1 MALSE
6 QDIEL
11 LEEQLFSD
19 ILEEDALD
27 YFGVHGLVCASIV
40 GPKLLPDETISSL
53 VFGAENPNFSDDEV
67 RFFNSCINTIASSVK
82 ECLLEG
88 IEITMPYSGEI
99 NNNESNHYDACLQS
113 WCTGF
118 IEGFFHCEES
128 WFGKGE
134 DIAAE
139 LLLPIMALSDL
150 FDSDE
155 FQEIQRNQKLM
166 SQFEEIMPEQL
177 VDIFLFYHSD

>member
-6 QDIEL
+6 HDIEQ
-11 LEEQLFSD
+11 LEELLFSET
-19 ILEEDALD
+19 LEEDALD
-27 YFGVHGLVCASIV
+27 FFGLHGLICASIV
-40 GPKLLPDETISSL
+40 GPQHLHDEIILSL
-53 VFGAENPNFSDDEV
+53 VFGTENPNFSSDDV
-67 RFFNSCINTIASSVK
+67 IFFNSCIATISSSIK

-88 IEITMPYSGEI
+88 NEIIMPYAEEM
-99 NNNESNHYDACLQS
+99 NDNESNHYDACLQS

-118 IEGFFHCEES
+118 MEGFFHCEKN
-128 WFGKGE
+128 WFSRGE

-139 LLLPIMALSDL
+139 LLLPIMSLSDL

-155 FQEIQRNQKLM
+155 FQEIKQNQNLM
-166 SQFEEIMPEQL
+166 TQFEEIMPEQL